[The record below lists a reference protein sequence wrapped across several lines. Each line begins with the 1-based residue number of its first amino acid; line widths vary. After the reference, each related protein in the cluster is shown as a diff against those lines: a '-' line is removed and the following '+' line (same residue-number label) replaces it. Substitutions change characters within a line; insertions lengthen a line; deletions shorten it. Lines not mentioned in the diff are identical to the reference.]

1 MMAHSTFGLA
11 YGGPNRIIEQQ
22 QNQSTDIANT
32 EIAATSASAAEEV
45 QGWYHYDP
53 NTEDFHQSS
62 VDEEQE
68 EEQIA
73 AQALVN
79 VCEQALDATTCGCE
93 QVQDDDDDTSLM
105 RSSFSFGFRKE
116 MVEDSPSASPRS
128 EVYGQSNLAITSTA
142 ADDDCGDE
150 QQKGLGSESLVADS
164 GSTGVSQAC
173 SSSSSNNN
181 EKILG
186 ISSLIL
192 FPHLRESRLGSHR
205 GSVMEA
211 GIVLDT
217 RVFGGIGIVQEGRK
231 VGVRRSQGA

>member
-11 YGGPNRIIEQQ
+11 YGGPNRTIEQK
-22 QNQSTDIANT
+22 QNQSTDTANT
-32 EIAATSASAAEEV
+32 EITATSISAAEEV

-53 NTEDFHQSS
+53 STEGFHQSS

-73 AQALVN
+73 AQTLVD

-93 QVQDDDDDTSLM
+93 QAQEDDDDTSLM

-116 MVEDSPSASPRS
+116 VVEDSPSASPRS
-128 EVYGQSNLAITSTA
+128 EVYGTSNLAITSTA
-142 ADDDCGDE
+142 ADDGCGDA
-150 QQKGLGSESLVADS
+150 QQKGLGSESFVADN
-164 GSTGVSQAC
+164 GFTGISQAC
-173 SSSSSNNN
+173 SPSSTNNN
-181 EKILG
+181 EKNIG
-186 ISSLIL
+186 ITSLTL
-192 FPHLRESRLGSHR
+192 FPQLRGSRLGSHR

-217 RVFGGIGIVQEGRK
+217 RSFGGIGIVQEGRK
-231 VGVRRSQGA
+231 VGVQRS